1 MTHDMK
7 IIPIENMF
15 QKNYKIIG
23 SATVCKITDVK
34 KHDEPKIAPTNENF
48 KIKHDPI
55 KIKNKYIK
63 LLI

>member
-1 MTHDMK
+1 MNILNIYFIMTNNMK

-34 KHDEPKIAPTNENF
+34 KHDEPCDTTPHR
-48 KIKHDPI
+48 KIKRE
-55 KIKNKYIK
+55 
-63 LLI
+63 

>member
-34 KHDEPKIAPTNENF
+34 KHDEPCDTTPHR
-48 KIKHDPI
+48 KIKRE
-55 KIKNKYIK
+55 
-63 LLI
+63 

>member
-23 SATVCKITDVK
+23 SETVCKITDVK
-34 KHDEPKIAPTNENF
+34 KHTDLGDTTPTF
-48 KIKHDPI
+48 
-55 KIKNKYIK
+55 
-63 LLI
+63 